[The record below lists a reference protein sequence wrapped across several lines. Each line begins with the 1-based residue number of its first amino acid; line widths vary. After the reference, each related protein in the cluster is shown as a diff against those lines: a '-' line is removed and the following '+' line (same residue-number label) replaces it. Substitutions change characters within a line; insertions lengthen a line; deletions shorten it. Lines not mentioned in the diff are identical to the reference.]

1 MIITNQEVE
10 IKIKINENKIEK
22 VVKVLEKLKVKIINE
37 KGGIRYIAVHNDNIA
52 SQYLCD
58 ILNKAGYKIKIYNK
72 KTDLIIAKNYDYFI
86 IDPSI
91 HVLPKGI
98 VEDIAIITNS
108 KGISQIRNDKG
119 IVITNCTGKDLQ
131 EIKKRTKQ
139 KDIRLKTL
147 DEKFFIKVKHLQ
159 RGRIIFDYIGESF
172 YLNLEIKSKKAHDAI
187 DAGLAIA
194 AAEELGVEEEMIRNG
209 LKG

>member
-1 MIITNQEVE
+1 MRHT
-10 IKIKINENKIEK
+10 KS
-22 VVKVLEKLKVKIINE
+22 
-37 KGGIRYIAVHNDNIA
+37 GGIQDKNLQQENRLDY
-52 SQYLCD
+52 SE
-58 ILNKAGYKIKIYNK
+58 
-72 KTDLIIAKNYDYFI
+72 NYDYFI

-147 DEKFFIKVKHLQ
+147 DENSL
-159 RGRIIFDYIGESF
+159 
-172 YLNLEIKSKKAHDAI
+172 
-187 DAGLAIA
+187 
-194 AAEELGVEEEMIRNG
+194 
-209 LKG
+209 